1 VASSECKKRPASSS
15 GGSSKKAKA
24 DTEIPVIRFDP
35 DTGELDPD
43 MRVLWEGMIVNDEMK
58 RSTLVQLKEICK
70 ALKLPVSGTKVAL
83 EERIKSCLSGTKVV
97 SNSLKDQN

>member
-15 GGSSKKAKA
+15 SGSAKKAKA
-24 DTEIPVIRFDP
+24 DTENPAIRFL

-43 MRVLWEGMIVNDEMK
+43 MRVLWKGMIANDDMK

-70 ALKLPVSGTKVAL
+70 ALKLPVSGTKVVL
-83 EERIKSCLSGTKVV
+83 EERI
-97 SNSLKDQN
+97 SNSLKD